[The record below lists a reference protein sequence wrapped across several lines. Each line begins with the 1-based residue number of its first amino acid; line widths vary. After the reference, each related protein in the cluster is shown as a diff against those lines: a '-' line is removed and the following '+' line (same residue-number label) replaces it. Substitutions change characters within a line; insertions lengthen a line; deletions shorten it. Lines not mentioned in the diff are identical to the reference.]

1 MCLLV
6 NYVAYW
12 YVLIKLANQTWIKF
26 DAIASLTIFLLGWVN
41 VLRGMTHT
49 HRNDPNGIIWND
61 RMMIIKGKYINDDPW
76 EFHSKEIVSNDQ
88 CL

>member
-1 MCLLV
+1 
-6 NYVAYW
+6 
-12 YVLIKLANQTWIKF
+12 
-26 DAIASLTIFLLGWVN
+26 
-41 VLRGMTHT
+41 MTYT